1 MKIKYNVVI
10 IIVCIS
16 MIMFIT
22 SCGILIPNTMNIT
35 FKNKYAIDDMEYTY
49 SIIVNSQIT
58 TERSIAY
65 NKEEQYTINWWRV
78 ENKKLRFE
86 IRTDRINDRAQSDV
100 YKEKFI
106 TDIRNFQ
113 KITVTF
119 TPDANN
125 GLYTIKKE

>member
-1 MKIKYNVVI
+1 ML
-10 IIVCIS
+10 
-16 MIMFIT
+16 FIT
-22 SCGILIPNTMNIT
+22 SCGILVPNTMNIT
-35 FKNKYAIDDMEYTY
+35 FKNEYKIDDKEYKY

-86 IRTDRINDRAQSDV
+86 AKIESINDIKQSGR
-100 YKEKFI
+100 YGEEFI

-125 GLYTIKKE
+125 GLYTVKKE